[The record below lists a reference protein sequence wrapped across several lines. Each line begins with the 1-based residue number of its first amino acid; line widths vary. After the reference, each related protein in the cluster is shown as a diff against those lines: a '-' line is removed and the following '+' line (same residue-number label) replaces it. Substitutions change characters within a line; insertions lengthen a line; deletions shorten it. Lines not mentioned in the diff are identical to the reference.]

1 MEDTPEDPG
10 ARGDP
15 EILKK
20 MGGGL
25 RRLMRMSDDEI
36 VAALEA
42 RQKPSRES
50 RQRRLPHPV
59 WDLLIVEQFRPLR
72 FRARAVVQFNGN
84 RADLES
90 LGLQVR
96 TQAHDVFTV
105 TGTLDQ
111 LADLAA
117 QPATARVRL
126 PRMLWPVVENA
137 AAQAQ
142 VDTARAPDAAHPAGL
157 GGAGVVVGV
166 VDGPLDVTHR
176 GFREVAAPNNTRA
189 RYYWV
194 QTPDSST
201 APGDD
206 PDAYHVANPGTT
218 PNFSTPTAL
227 DYGRVYDRAAI
238 NTALGLAGGPYGNT
252 ANHISQVPQSEEHGT
267 HVAGI
272 AVGNG
277 RAAGGAAG
285 AHIGS
290 APLADL
296 VHVSYWHSVAGA
308 SYDATFE
315 DSVIDAM
322 DFIFR
327 AAAFLGEPA
336 VVNLSQGTSLGP
348 HNGTTPFDTARN
360 TLLDSFT
367 GRSIVGTAGND
378 DNDAGFQHGTITPGT
393 TETLTMTPT
402 AMFFGWP
409 VEQAMDRW
417 LEVWYRGP
425 ELDYQ
430 IQSGAAQSP
439 WLLAGQDYSG
449 HLNGYDVDVE
459 RDAETS
465 PGLRNLRIQIED
477 AMSAA
482 AWTIRLRNP
491 HATDDTEYHAWTA
504 PQGQHASLAGATQHR
519 WTLGDTACAQ
529 SILTVGASAKRIPA
543 NPAQADLVTTY
554 SGAGPTLDGRT
565 KPEIVAVG
573 GTAGANVISTASD
586 QASGY
591 VGKNGTSMAAP
602 LTAGAVALLFEALG
616 AGLDQDTIKALLI
629 ATANRDDLDPS
640 DPGYVADD
648 AEKYG
653 NGRLRLLAAVDHTA
667 PLRDIDVWVR
677 TAGDDYGLEP
687 FPGDCFCC
695 APDIKV
701 YDAAGHETTQL
712 TWGTT
717 YTVHVTVH
725 NLGILPAT
733 GTQVRLKYTR
743 PWAAPTLWVDAAP
756 AQTRDVPALGFTNP
770 PLQFS
775 WTPNQAAVGAAADET
790 HFCLLVEAERPPEDP
805 LVYTA
810 GDPWSLNIKGHNN
823 VALRNVHIQ

>member
-1 MEDTPEDPG
+1 MDQTPRAAG
-10 ARGDP
+10 ARDDP
-15 EILKK
+15 EVLKK
-20 MGGGL
+20 VGGGL
-25 RRLMRMSDDEI
+25 RRLMRMSDEEI

-42 RQKPSRES
+42 RQKPGREPTPP
-50 RQRRLPHPV
+50 RLPHPI
-59 WDLLIVEQFRPLR
+59 WDALVVERVRPVR
-72 FRARAVVQFNGN
+72 FRARAIVQFNGN
-84 RADLES
+84 RMDLES

-96 TQAHDVFTV
+96 TQAHDIFTV

-117 QPATARVRL
+117 QPATGRVRL
-126 PRMLWPVVENA
+126 PRLLLPEVENA
-137 AAQAQ
+137 ATQAQ

-166 VDGPLDVTHR
+166 VDGALDVTHR
-176 GFREVAAPNNTRA
+176 GFREVVAPNNSRA
-189 RYYWV
+189 RFYWV
-194 QTPDSST
+194 QTTDSAT

-206 PDAYHVANPGTT
+206 PDAYHTANPGTT
-218 PNFSTPTAL
+218 PDFSNPTPL
-227 DYGRVYDRAAI
+227 DYGRVYDRAYI

-252 ANHISQVPQSEEHGT
+252 ASRISRVPASAEHGT

-277 RAAGGAAG
+277 RAAGGTAG
-285 AHIGS
+285 THIGA
-290 APLADL
+290 APQADL
-296 VHVSYWHSVAGA
+296 VHVAYWHGVAGV

-322 DFIFR
+322 DFVFR

-336 VVNLSQGTSLGP
+336 VVNLSQGTNLGP
-348 HNGTTPFDTARN
+348 HNGTTPFDTARDN
-360 TLLDSFT
+360 MLNSFT
-367 GRSIVGTAGND
+367 GRSIVGSAGND
-378 DNDAGFQHGTITPGT
+378 DNDSGFRQGTVTHGT
-393 TETLTMTPT
+393 TETLTLTP
-402 AMFFGWP
+402 AQMFFGWP
-409 VEQAMDRW
+409 VEQPMDRW

-425 ELDYQ
+425 ELDYR

-449 HLNGYDVDVE
+449 SLNGYDVNAE

-465 PGLRNLRIQIED
+465 AGLRNLRIEIED
-477 AMSAA
+477 AMSTAT
-482 AWTIRLRNP
+482 WTVRLRNP
-491 HATDDTEYHAWTA
+491 HATDDVGYHAWTG
-504 PQGQHASLAGATQHR
+504 PQGQHASLAGATQHSY
-519 WTLGDTACAQ
+519 TLGDPACGQA
-529 SILTVGASAKRIPA
+529 ILTVGATAKRIPA

-554 SGAGPTLDGRT
+554 SGAGPTLDGRI

-573 GTAGANVISTASD
+573 GTAAAEVISTASD

-591 VGKNGTSMAAP
+591 VGKNGTSMSAP

-629 ATANRDDLDPS
+629 ATANRLDLDPS
-640 DPGYVADD
+640 DPGYVAAD

-653 NGRLRLLAAVDHTA
+653 VGRLRLLAAVDHTA

-701 YDAAGHETTQL
+701 FDAGGHETTQL

-733 GTQVRLKYTR
+733 GTQVLLKYTR
-743 PWAAPTLWVDAAP
+743 PWLAPNLWVDAAP
-756 AQTRDVPALGFTNP
+756 AQTTDVPALGLTNP

-775 WTPNQAAVGAAADET
+775 WTPNQADVGAAPDET

-810 GDPWSLNIKGHNN
+810 GDPWSLNIKAHNN